1 MEKRIFILFSVM
13 LISAFFVSGCPDGQ
27 TKTEVESIDLLVIRD
42 VIAIPSAELKDS
54 SKLVVRM
61 EVQNVGQNEL
71 WMLVDDDSQSTI
83 KCDPEKKDDCFDG
96 DMVLV
101 DHCEA
106 LYPLTDFSV
115 VSEAGTVCTN
125 PIYKIRLGGTKDEIS
140 PDKGC
145 YIQFDP
151 HQVHIFQW
159 KVNTP
164 SKSDIGGLVNECD
177 FNLQTIYSAKAET
190 MTYVYFAVPQEVAQR
205 VYTGKDLTLVGDNVA
220 SYGPVV
226 ANFET
231 GEAQPV
237 TAGKDNDGKPDTW
250 TVYLNLKNLG
260 SGIAKIDSIK
270 LEYDSGVSPSD
281 DCELI
286 KEEGGGAAQRSAST
300 IKKSIKEYSDQSKVA
315 CIEKYKERS
324 KKEADAC
331 KARCDVVYAAC
342 LVACSMTVGPQCIVA
357 CQASKKSC
365 LAGCGSGS
373 GDADDRCKDAGC
385 DYLEPEEEKKC
396 ESVKLLEGKLEIF
409 KTESSRIS
417 CTMNVPGKVVIMQP
431 YKFITTAT
439 YAYSQGRS
447 LKIKTKPHVA

>member
-71 WMLVDDDSQSTI
+71 WMLLDDDSQSTI
-83 KCDPEKKDDCFDG
+83 KCDPEKKEDCFDG

-115 VSEAGTVCTN
+115 VSEAGKVCGDPN
-125 PIYKIRLGGTKDEIS
+125 YNIRLGGTKEAIS
-140 PDKGC
+140 SEEGC
-145 YIQFDP
+145 YLKFDP

-164 SKSDIGGLVNECD
+164 AKSDIGGLVNECD

-190 MTYVYFAVPQEVAQR
+190 MAYVYFAVPQEVAQR
-205 VYTGKDLTLVGDNVA
+205 VYTGRDLTLVGDNVA

-231 GEAQPV
+231 GEAQPI
-237 TAGKDNDGKPDTW
+237 TAGRDNDGKPDTW
-250 TVYLNLKNLG
+250 SVYLNLKNLG

-270 LEYDSGVSPSD
+270 LEYDSGISPSD

-286 KEEGGGAAQRSAST
+286 EEGGAAHRSAST
-300 IKKSIKEYSDQSKVA
+300 IKESIEDYRDKSITA
-315 CIEKYKERS
+315 CIKKYEERS
-324 KKEADAC
+324 KKEADTC
-331 KARCDVVYAAC
+331 KARCEAVYDAC
-342 LVACSMTVGPQCIVA
+342 LVACSMTVGPLCSA
-357 CQASKKSC
+357 TCQASKESC
-365 LAGCGSGS
+365 LAGCGSSS

-385 DYLEPEEEKKC
+385 DYLEPEEEKKKC
-396 ESVKLLEGKLEIF
+396 ENAELLEGKLEIF

-447 LKIKTKPHVA
+447 LRIKTKPHVA

>member
-13 LISAFFVSGCPDGQ
+13 LISAFFVCGCPDGQ

-101 DHCEA
+101 DHCGV

-115 VSEAGTVCTN
+115 VSEAGTVCGDPN
-125 PIYKIRLGGTKDEIS
+125 YKIRLGGTKDEIS
-140 PDKGC
+140 SDEGC
-145 YIQFDP
+145 YLKFDP

-164 SKSDIGGLVNECD
+164 AKSDIGGLVNECD

-237 TAGKDNDGKPDTW
+237 TAGKDNTW

-286 KEEGGGAAQRSAST
+286 EEGGAAHLSASA
-300 IKKSIKEYSDQSKVA
+300 IKESIEEYIEMSETA
-315 CIEKYKERS
+315 CIEEYKERS
-324 KKEADAC
+324 KKKADTC
-331 KARCDVVYAAC
+331 KARCEAVYAAC
-342 LVACSMTVGPQCIVA
+342 LVVCS
-357 CQASKKSC
+357 ASVVEPLCSATCLESRKSC
-365 LAGCGSGS
+365 LAGCGSSNDDVG
-373 GDADDRCKDAGC
+373 DRCDYAGC
-385 DYLEPEEEKKC
+385 DDLEPEERKKC
-396 ESVKLLEGKLEIF
+396 ENTELLEGKLEIF

-417 CTMNVPGKVVIMQP
+417 CTMNVPSEVVIMQP

>member
-13 LISAFFVSGCPDGQ
+13 LISAFFVCGCPDGQ

-101 DHCEA
+101 DHCGV

-115 VSEAGTVCTN
+115 VSEAGTVCDDPN
-125 PIYKIRLGGTKDEIS
+125 YKIRLGGTKDEIS
-140 PDKGC
+140 SDEGC
-145 YIQFDP
+145 YLKFDP

-164 SKSDIGGLVNECD
+164 AKSDIGGLVNECD

-237 TAGKDNDGKPDTW
+237 TAGKDNDDKPDTW

-270 LEYDSGVSPSD
+270 LEYDSGVTPSD

-286 KEEGGGAAQRSAST
+286 KEGGAAHLSAST
-300 IKKSIKEYSDQSKVA
+300 IKKSIKEYSDKSKAA
-315 CIEKYKERS
+315 CIKKYEERS
-324 KKEADAC
+324 KKEADTC
-331 KARCDVVYAAC
+331 KARCDKIFGAC
-342 LVACSMTVGPQCIVA
+342 MLGCGLMGDICTLGCSASKNQCLTDCGTSSTDENFPQCD
-357 CQASKKSC
+357 K
-365 LAGCGSGS
+365 
-373 GDADDRCKDAGC
+373 ADC
-385 DYLEPEEEKKC
+385 DYLEAEEEKKC
-396 ESVKLLEGKLEIF
+396 EGVKLLEGKLEIF

-417 CTMNVPGKVVIMQP
+417 CTMNVPSKVVIMQP

>member
-1 MEKRIFILFSVM
+1 MEKMIFILFSVM
-13 LISAFFVSGCPDGQ
+13 LMSAFFVSGCPDGQ
-27 TKTEVESIDLLVIRD
+27 TKTEVESIDLLVIKD

-71 WMLVDDDSQSTI
+71 WMLIDDDSQADAGCLGDDGEPV
-83 KCDPEKKDDCFDG
+83 KEDCFDG

-101 DHCEA
+101 DHCGV

-115 VSEAGTVCTN
+115 VSEAGKVCRDTN
-125 PIYKIRLGGTKDEIS
+125 NEIRLGGTKEVIGS
-140 PDKGC
+140 GKGC
-145 YIQFDP
+145 YLHFDP

-164 SKSDIGGLVNECD
+164 AKSDIGGLVNECD

-237 TAGKDNDGKPDTW
+237 TAGKDNTW

-270 LEYDSGVSPSD
+270 LEYDSGISPSD

-286 KEEGGGAAQRSAST
+286 KEGGAAHLSAST
-300 IKKSIKEYSDQSKVA
+300 IKKSIKEYSDKSKVA
-315 CIEKYKERS
+315 CVEEYEKLSEKNAAASR
-324 KKEADAC
+324 
-331 KARCDVVYAAC
+331 ARCDEIFGAC
-342 LVACSMTVGPQCIVA
+342 MLGCGLMGDICTLGCS
-357 CQASKKSC
+357 ASKEGC
-365 LAGCGSGS
+365 LAKCGSS
-373 GDADDRCKDAGC
+373 IGDADDRCKDAGC
-385 DYLEPEEEKKC
+385 DYLKAVEKKKC
-396 ESVKLLEGKLEIF
+396 ENTELLEGKLEIF

-417 CTMNVPGKVVIMQP
+417 CTMNVPSEVVIMQP